1 MPSLARQLD
10 FISVEDYFAGERNSE
25 TRHEYVDGQVYAMA
39 GASIRH
45 NLIAG
50 NLYALLWNH
59 LRQQACFPLTSDMLL
74 KTARHKFRY
83 PDLMVVCGDD
93 PSDDEYVRENPV
105 LVVEVLSRSTR
116 RKDKTEKRAE
126 YLALPSVQEYLM
138 VEQDYAEVELQ
149 RRRSH
154 WQSEYYYLGDV
165 LLLESVNVSLSVE
178 DIYQRVDN
186 VDVQAYLA
194 QRQAGVSI

>member
-10 FISVEDYFAGERNSE
+10 FISVEDYLAGERNSE

-74 KTARHKFRY
+74 KTASHKFRY